1 METAEHRRD
10 DNGLAQV
17 VMANAR
23 WDTLGGGGGTEP
35 ARTKMK
41 KCLNARKF
49 KSQES
54 PILR

>member
-23 WDTLGGGGGTEP
+23 WDTLGGGGTEP